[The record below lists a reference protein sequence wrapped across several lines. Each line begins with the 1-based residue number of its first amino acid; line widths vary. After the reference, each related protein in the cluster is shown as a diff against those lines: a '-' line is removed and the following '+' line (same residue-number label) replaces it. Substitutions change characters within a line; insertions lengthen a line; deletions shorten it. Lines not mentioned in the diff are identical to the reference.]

1 MPIHMKKLSNKW
13 RTINLSQRGVSWLLT
28 LALGIA
34 AFLFWGVR
42 YPFALTYQEQ
52 AQLFLFD
59 CDYFV
64 QRMADPGG
72 LAIYVAEFL
81 VQFDNLVM
89 LGALLM
95 AFLFM
100 LVQRLTWHL
109 MQQKAYYALSFVP
122 VVMLWCAMGDE
133 NVMMTYAVAQVMTM
147 GAILLLRRCQQLHKF
162 VRYAIVIIAIP
173 LLYWLI
179 GPMVLL
185 VAVCIL
191 PLSVVWALAVIL
203 LSAHYLPYSMLRV
216 VLGVGYYRSPELMPY
231 LLIAIPV
238 VVAGLYWT
246 YQLISNMK
254 STNVKEMLACVV
266 VVGLAIVIIPLNY
279 NAKTYEMMEYD
290 YLVRVAD
297 WDGVI
302 RKAEQKIPDTPTSV
316 SVTNLALAM
325 HNQLGDRIFDFYQRG
340 SEGLLP
346 DIDNNYPV
354 LQLLGEIY
362 FRLGL
367 VNTAQRLAFEAMEAI
382 PNYNKSPRV
391 MKRLA
396 ETNMIN
402 GEYKVAEK
410 YLKML
415 EKTIFYRLWAKRMM
429 AMLGNEKAI
438 NEHPLYGTL
447 RQYRLQ
453 EDFLFSDK
461 ELDKICGHL
470 VMHNPDNQVAIQYLL
485 MIPLLDRD
493 EQRFMQYFQYVQK
506 KVKYNPRSCQEAVA
520 LAYMQQYGKLPDGL
534 VSPYVAQQLNEF
546 GRIYSSAGKD
556 APELRAF
563 KNTAWYYLLV
573 GE

>member
-34 AFLFWGVR
+34 VFLFWGVR

-72 LAIYVAEFL
+72 FAIYVAEFL

-95 AFLFM
+95 ALLFM
-100 LVQRLTWHL
+100 LAQRLTWNL

-122 VVMLWCAMGDE
+122 AVMLWCAMGDE
-133 NVMMTYAVAQVMTM
+133 NVMMTYAVALVMTM
-147 GAILLLRRCQQLHKF
+147 GAILLLRRCQQMHKF

-325 HNQLGDRIFDFYQRG
+325 NNQLGDRIFDFYQRG

>member
-34 AFLFWGVR
+34 VFLFWGVR

-133 NVMMTYAVAQVMTM
+133 NVMMTYAVALVMTM

-429 AMLGNEKAI
+429 AMLGNEKTI

>member
-34 AFLFWGVR
+34 VFLFWDVR

-64 QRMADPGG
+64 QRMADPSG

-133 NVMMTYAVAQVMTM
+133 NVMMTYAVALVMTM

-325 HNQLGDRIFDFYQRG
+325 NNQLGDRIFDFYQRG

-470 VMHNPDNQVAIQYLL
+470 VMHNPDNQLAIQYLL

>member
-1 MPIHMKKLSNKW
+1 
-13 RTINLSQRGVSWLLT
+13 
-28 LALGIA
+28 
-34 AFLFWGVR
+34 
-42 YPFALTYQEQ
+42 
-52 AQLFLFD
+52 
-59 CDYFV
+59 
-64 QRMADPGG
+64 
-72 LAIYVAEFL
+72 
-81 VQFDNLVM
+81 
-89 LGALLM
+89 
-95 AFLFM
+95 
-100 LVQRLTWHL
+100 
-109 MQQKAYYALSFVP
+109 
-122 VVMLWCAMGDE
+122 MLWCAMGDE
-133 NVMMTYAVAQVMTM
+133 NVMMTYAVALVMTM

-185 VAVCIL
+185 VAACVL

-266 VVGLAIVIIPLNY
+266 VVGLTIVIIPLNY
-279 NAKTYEMMEYD
+279 NAKTYEMMVYD

-302 RKAEQKIPDTPTSV
+302 RKAEQKIPDTQTSV

-325 HNQLGDRIFDFYQRG
+325 NNQLGDRIFDFYQRG

-410 YLKML
+410 YLRML

-470 VMHNPDNQVAIQYLL
+470 VMHNPDNQVAVQYLL